1 MDIPESPEL
10 IFTLLYTRFMHG
22 KKVIFYDNACNGQDF
37 GWLREPWYFRETIFL
52 SDRFHQKD
60 HTKCSS
66 GFDANMYWWAKF
78 INTQVC
84 EIGNSVTNKIKTQA
98 AFMTID
104 HFYLYLRFFLMCGN
118 RRRKDTIVQSLS
130 KRLKKDVMTELHTSL
145 DFVETFYFGKEKRRT
160 VCSCLFC
167 V

>member
-1 MDIPESPEL
+1 MEIPESPEL
-10 IFTLLYTRFMHG
+10 IFTFLFTRLLDG
-22 KKVIFYDNACNGQDF
+22 KKVIFYDNACNLQDF
-37 GWLREPWYFRETIFL
+37 CYKREPWFFRDTIFL

-104 HFYLYLRFFLMCGN
+104 HFYLYVRFYLMCCN
-118 RRRKDTIVQSLS
+118 RRRKETIIDSLKRRVHRDTIN
-130 KRLKKDVMTELHTSL
+130 ELHRCI
-145 DFVETFYFGKEKRRT
+145 DFVQTFYFEKEKKDS
-160 VCSCLFC
+160 VCTCLFC